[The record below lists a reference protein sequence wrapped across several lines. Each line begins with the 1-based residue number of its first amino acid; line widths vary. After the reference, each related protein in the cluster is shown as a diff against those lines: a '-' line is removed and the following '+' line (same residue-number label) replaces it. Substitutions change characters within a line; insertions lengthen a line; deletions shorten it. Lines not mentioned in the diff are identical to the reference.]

1 MEYHLVYSAHYL
13 REDFLSG
20 LQESLVFGTNKRKE
34 VVSGFSFLKIHV
46 ILENGSLHAKRAVSR
61 LSEPV
66 ILTRPLISQRRKKVS
81 VSGDK
86 CQPL

>member
-1 MEYHLVYSAHYL
+1 MF
-13 REDFLSG
+13 R
-20 LQESLVFGTNKRKE
+20 TNKRKE
-34 VVSGFSFLKIHV
+34 VASGFSFLKINV

-66 ILTRPLISQRRKKVS
+66 ILIRPLISQRMKKVS

>member
-34 VVSGFSFLKIHV
+34 VASGFSFLKIHV